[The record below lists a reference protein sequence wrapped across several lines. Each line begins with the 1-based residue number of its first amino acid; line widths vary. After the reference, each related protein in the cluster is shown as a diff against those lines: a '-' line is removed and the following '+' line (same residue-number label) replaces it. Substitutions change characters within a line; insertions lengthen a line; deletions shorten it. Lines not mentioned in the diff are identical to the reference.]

1 MGKYIMG
8 HPGGKKTRTGVK
20 YYEIFKTRFW
30 ETPGEYYNLFYSE
43 IRIESHYVK
52 YFFSERI

>member
-1 MGKYIMG
+1 MG